1 MEIGNPKNMSVKEL
15 EEVIAIFNS
24 SYYKEGKTLLP
35 DTVYDTLVEELRSRS
50 PESKELDS
58 LGDDVQRG
66 AKTFRHPNPVLSLA
80 KIHEGKDGIG
90 MDQLR
95 GWVAGRDVVVEPK
108 YDGLTLVLYIENGR
122 LVKAVTRGNGTV
134 GEVIPLDKVLY
145 MVVLP

>member
-1 MEIGNPKNMSVKEL
+1 
-15 EEVIAIFNS
+15 
-24 SYYKEGKTLLP
+24 
-35 DTVYDTLVEELRSRS
+35 
-50 PESKELDS
+50 
-58 LGDDVQRG
+58 
-66 AKTFRHPNPVLSLA
+66 
-80 KIHEGKDGIG
+80 